1 MDVASG
7 SLLGERIAFY
17 RKRAAEAM
25 EQAKTA
31 DLPEDLREQIDVFL
45 EENPELPWDEAL
57 ARIISGENAPEPGRT
72 LLDES
77 TRKEAN

>member
-31 DLPEDLREQIDVFL
+31 DSHVIRASCLGIAQSYSHLADVIEDSLK
-45 EENPELPWDEAL
+45 
-57 ARIISGENAPEPGRT
+57 STGERT
-72 LLDES
+72 
-77 TRKEAN
+77 